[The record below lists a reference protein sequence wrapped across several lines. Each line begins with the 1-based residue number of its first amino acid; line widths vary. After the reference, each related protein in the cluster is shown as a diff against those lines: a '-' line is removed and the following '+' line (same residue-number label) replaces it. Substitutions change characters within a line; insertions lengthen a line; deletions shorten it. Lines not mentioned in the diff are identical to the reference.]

1 MTISSAHPETE
12 PKWWKEATIY
22 QIYPASFKDSNN
34 DGWGDMKGIA
44 SKLEYIKEL
53 GADAIWISPFYDSP
67 QDDMGYDIAN
77 YEKVWPTYGTNE
89 DCFALI
95 EKTHKLGMKFITDL
109 VINTVPANMN
119 GSKRADPQKPIQNVT
134 GSSGD
139 LLRVMMPKESQFL
152 QTIGGL
158 TSVVLHGRLMKRHK
172 SFTCVCFAPPN
183 LISTGKTKT
192 AERQSTKVPLDTVS
206 SRNEQ
211 VHQKQSEGWQRIMT
225 VGEMQHATDETKRL
239 YTSASRH
246 ELSELFNFS
255 HTDVGTSPKFRQ
267 NLIPYELK
275 DWKVALAELFRYVN
289 GTDCW
294 STIYLEN
301 HDQPRSITRFGDDSP
316 KNRVISGKLLSV
328 LLVSLSGTLYVY
340 QGQELGE
347 INFKNWPIEK
357 YEDVEVRNNYDAIKE
372 EHGENSKEMKRFL
385 EAIAL
390 ISRDHARTPMQ
401 WSREEP
407 NAGFSGPNAK
417 PWFYLNES
425 FREGINAEDESKDP
439 NSVLNF
445 WKEALRFRKAHKDIT
460 VYGYDFEF
468 IDLDNKKL
476 FSFTKKYDNKT
487 LFAALNFS
495 SDSIDFTI
503 PNNSSSFKLEFGN
516 YPRSEVDA
524 SSRTLKPWEGR
535 IYISE

>member
-12 PKWWKEATIY
+12 PKVSPPSWST
-22 QIYPASFKDSNN
+22 SRS
-34 DGWGDMKGIA
+34 
-44 SKLEYIKEL
+44 L

-109 VINTVPANMN
+109 VINHCSSEHEWFKESRSSKTNPKRDWFFWRPPKGYDAEGKPIPPNNWKSYFGGSAWTFDEKTQEFYLRLFCSTQPDLNWENEDCRKAIYESAVGYWLDHGVDGFRIDVGSLYSKVAGLPDAPVIDENSKWQLSDPFTMN
-119 GSKRADPQKPIQNVT
+119 GPRIHEFHEEMNKFIRN
-134 GSSGD
+134 
-139 LLRVMMPKESQFL
+139 RVKD
-152 QTIGGL
+152 
-158 TSVVLHGRLMKRHK
+158 GR
-172 SFTCVCFAPPN
+172 
-183 LISTGKTKT
+183 
-192 AERQSTKVPLDTVS
+192 E
-206 SRNEQ
+206 
-211 VHQKQSEGWQRIMT
+211 IMT
-225 VGEMQHATDETKRL
+225 VGEMRHASDEPR
-239 YTSASRH
+239 
-246 ELSELFNFS
+246 
-255 HTDVGTSPKFRQ
+255 
-267 NLIPYELK
+267 
-275 DWKVALAELFRYVN
+275 DWKVALAELFRYIN

-357 YEDVEVRNNYDAIKE
+357 YEDVEVRNNYNAIKE
-372 EHGENSKEMKRFL
+372 EHGGKL
-385 EAIAL
+385 EG
-390 ISRDHARTPMQ
+390 D
-401 WSREEP
+401 E
-407 NAGFSGPNAK
+407 K
-417 PWFYLNES
+417 
-425 FREGINAEDESKDP
+425 GINAEDESKDP

>member
-1 MTISSAHPETE
+1 
-12 PKWWKEATIY
+12 
-22 QIYPASFKDSNN
+22 
-34 DGWGDMKGIA
+34 MKGIA

-95 EKTHKLGMKFITDL
+95 EKTHKL
-109 VINTVPANMN
+109 ANMN

-139 LLRVMMPKESQFL
+139 LLRVMTPKAKP
-152 QTIGGL
+152 I
-158 TSVVLHGRLMKRHK
+158 
-172 SFTCVCFAPPN
+172 PPN
-183 LISTGKTKT
+183 NWRSYFGGSAWTFDEKTQEFYLRLFCSTQPDLNWENEDCRKAIYESAVGYWLDHGVDGF
-192 AERQSTKVPLDTVS
+192 RIDVGSLYSKVAGLPDAPVIDENSKWQLSDPFTMNGPRIHEFHQEMNKFI
-206 SRNEQ
+206 RNR
-211 VHQKQSEGWQRIMT
+211 VKDGSEEIMT
-225 VGEMQHATDETKRL
+225 VGEMRHATDETKRL

-417 PWFYLNES
+417 PWFYLKGV
-425 FREGINAEDESKDP
+425 FQ
-439 NSVLNF
+439 
-445 WKEALRFRKAHKDIT
+445 
-460 VYGYDFEF
+460 
-468 IDLDNKKL
+468 
-476 FSFTKKYDNKT
+476 
-487 LFAALNFS
+487 
-495 SDSIDFTI
+495 
-503 PNNSSSFKLEFGN
+503 
-516 YPRSEVDA
+516 
-524 SSRTLKPWEGR
+524 GR
-535 IYISE
+535 N

>member
-22 QIYPASFKDSNN
+22 QIYPAI
-34 DGWGDMKGIA
+34 GVHQ
-44 SKLEYIKEL
+44 
-53 GADAIWISPFYDSP
+53 GAWRRCHLDLAIYDSP

-77 YEKVWPTYGTNE
+77 YERSGQPT
-89 DCFALI
+89 
-95 EKTHKLGMKFITDL
+95 LGMKFITDL
-109 VINTVPANMN
+109 VINHCSSEHEWFKESRSSKTNPKRDWFFWRPPKGYDAEGKPIPPNNWRSYFGGSAWTFDEKTQEFYLRLFCSTQPDLNWENEDCRKAIYESAVGYWLDHGVDGFRIDVGSLYSKVAGLPDAPVIDENSKWQPSDPFTMN
-119 GSKRADPQKPIQNVT
+119 GPRIHEFHQEMNKFIMKD
-134 GSSGD
+134 
-139 LLRVMMPKESQFL
+139 
-152 QTIGGL
+152 
-158 TSVVLHGRLMKRHK
+158 GR
-172 SFTCVCFAPPN
+172 
-183 LISTGKTKT
+183 
-192 AERQSTKVPLDTVS
+192 E
-206 SRNEQ
+206 
-211 VHQKQSEGWQRIMT
+211 IMT

-246 ELSELFNFS
+246 ELNELFNFS

-347 INFKNWPIEK
+347 INFKNWPIENTRMSK
-357 YEDVEVRNNYDAIKE
+357 LEITMMRSRKSMEKLEGDEEV
-372 EHGENSKEMKRFL
+372 L

-401 WSREEP
+401 WSCEEP
-407 NAGFSGPNAK
+407 NAGFS
-417 PWFYLNES
+417 
-425 FREGINAEDESKDP
+425 GINAEDESKDP